1 MAKKE
6 ILEYDKLNLVINE
19 LKMNVNQKEDDIK
32 NIINEKDI
40 IIKELKDKIIEQ
52 DNKIENINRKFE
64 NIINAFINE
73 FKEKDKEINQINLNL
88 LEQDILIEKN
98 DKQIKNII
106 NENIYEINNK
116 IQSQEQKIFYEL
128 QNFYD
133 SNEEKTKEI
142 EKKERLDEDFLRK
155 MNIIKE
161 LNAEFQV
168 YKEKEKIL
176 KEIEKNELYNEIKI
190 YKILEGK
197 FPDHKLQLLDKNEI
211 KKYIDLYKKEPCQ
224 NSANYYQIKEEE
236 LMLKH
241 FKEDRQLFFK
251 KKLDYIKSDIEK
263 NFKQDLDSI
272 KKECELKLNQIQRE
286 KNSIRYAFTE
296 KKKEVDEKIIEN
308 KGKKMKKKEQ
318 IKAEYMKKVLEIE
331 NKKNKT
337 QNLIKKEDYY
347 NKMKNSIQF
356 EKI

>member
-1 MAKKE
+1 MEMNNNKMLLKGKE
-6 ILEYDKLNLVINE
+6 EYIVNIITDMEKMKSEIKV
-19 LKMNVNQKEDDIK
+19 LKIEMNKKEDDMK

-52 DNKIENINRKFE
+52 DNKIENINRKLE

-116 IQSQEQKIFYEL
+116 ILSQEQKIFYEL

-155 MNIIKE
+155 MKIIKE
-161 LNAEFQV
+161 HNAEFQV

-190 YKILEGK
+190 YKFLEGK

-211 KKYIDLYKKEPCQ
+211 KKYIDLYKKEPGQ
-224 NSANYYQIKEEE
+224 NSVNFYQIKEEE

-251 KKLDYIKSDIEK
+251 KNWTI
-263 NFKQDLDSI
+263 
-272 KKECELKLNQIQRE
+272 
-286 KNSIRYAFTE
+286 
-296 KKKEVDEKIIEN
+296 
-308 KGKKMKKKEQ
+308 
-318 IKAEYMKKVLEIE
+318 
-331 NKKNKT
+331 
-337 QNLIKKEDYY
+337 
-347 NKMKNSIQF
+347 
-356 EKI
+356 